1 MTQKYCQ
8 NTKRIGPDPAVRQET
23 EKESI
28 FGPEKTR
35 EQVMEELKSDPE
47 LFREFQK
54 LSPTL
59 QEELIQFSMGV
70 RGLNVT
76 YDPVFK
82 KIFDPETKPERLEE
96 FLSLC
101 MNQKVKIVRVVPGES
116 QRLTEKGSL
125 LIMDILVKLTSGT
138 LVNVEIQRIGY
149 LFPGARCACYS
160 SDLLLR
166 QYTQV
171 REDMRRK
178 DQEFSYRNIKGV
190 YTIVLIQKSTREFR
204 KYPRKY
210 LHYFAQASNTGLKL
224 DLLQRYLL
232 IPLDIFRKCLQ
243 NRRKEA
249 GISQKGGTIRLK
261 NRLEA
266 WLAFISSDKPEDI
279 LEVVRAYP
287 DFRELYREVFQF
299 RDQRR
304 ELISM
309 YSKALSI
316 LDANTVE
323 LMVELEKRKAEK
335 QRKLL
340 EKQKRKAEEQQK
352 VLEAQKV
359 VMEAQK
365 LVMEEQKQE
374 LETQKQELETQKQEL
389 EAQKVVVEEQKL
401 ALEERDKELVYLR
414 ALLKRK
420 VE

>member
-1 MTQKYCQ
+1 MH
-8 NTKRIGPDPAVRQET
+8 GSVRSI
-23 EKESI
+23 SI
-28 FGPEKTR
+28 FHGGNAYDSKVLSEHETHKERSGCPAGTGKGKYLRPGDKAGAAGRIPESLH
-35 EQVMEELKSDPE
+35 EPE
-47 LFREFQK
+47 GKDR
-54 LSPTL
+54 P
-59 QEELIQFSMGV
+59 
-70 RGLNVT
+70 
-76 YDPVFK
+76 
-82 KIFDPETKPERLEE
+82 
-96 FLSLC
+96 C
-101 MNQKVKIVRVVPGES
+101 
-116 QRLTEKGSL
+116 
-125 LIMDILVKLTSGT
+125 
-138 LVNVEIQRIGY
+138 
-149 LFPGARCACYS
+149 GA
-160 SDLLLR
+160 
-166 QYTQV
+166 
-171 REDMRRK
+171 
-178 DQEFSYRNIKGV
+178 
-190 YTIVLIQKSTREFR
+190 REFR

-210 LHYFAQASNTGLKL
+210 LHYFAQSSNTGLKL

-249 GISQKGGTIRLK
+249 GTSRKGGTIRLK

-340 EKQKRKAEEQQK
+340 EKQKRKTEELQK

-359 VMEAQK
+359 M
-365 LVMEEQKQE
+365 MEEQ
-374 LETQKQELETQKQEL
+374 
-389 EAQKVVVEEQKL
+389 
-401 ALEERDKELVYLR
+401 DKELIYLR
-414 ALLKRK
+414 ALLKEK
-420 VE
+420 GKPE

>member
-1 MTQKYCQ
+1 MLF
-8 NTKRIGPDPAVRQET
+8 RSET

-82 KIFDPETKPERLEE
+82 KIFDPETRPERLEE

-178 DQEFSYRNIKGV
+178 HQEFSYRNIKGV

-210 LHYFAQASNTGLKL
+210 LHYFAQSSNTGLKL

-249 GISQKGGTIRLK
+249 GTSQKGRTIRLK

-340 EKQKRKAEEQQK
+340 EKQKRKTEELQK

-359 VMEAQK
+359 M
-365 LVMEEQKQE
+365 MEEQ
-374 LETQKQELETQKQEL
+374 
-389 EAQKVVVEEQKL
+389 
-401 ALEERDKELVYLR
+401 DKELIYLR
-414 ALLKRK
+414 ALLKEK
-420 VE
+420 GKPE

>member
-1 MTQKYCQ
+1 MKSTSSRRHRTTRK
-8 NTKRIGPDPAVRQET
+8 IPDKNQ
-23 EKESI
+23 I

-35 EQVMEELKSDPE
+35 AQVMAEITAVPDLY
-47 LFREFQK
+47 RQFQK
-54 LSPTL
+54 LSARL
-59 QEELIQFSMGV
+59 QDELVEFAMGV

-82 KIFDPETKPERLEE
+82 TIFNPETRRERLEE

-101 MNQKVKIVRVVPGES
+101 MKQKVRILRALPNES
-116 QRLTEKGSL
+116 QRLTEEGSL
-125 LIMDILVKLTSGT
+125 LVMDILVQLRSGE

-149 LFPGARCACYS
+149 AFPGARCACYS
-160 SDLLLR
+160 SDLLMR
-166 QYTQV
+166 QYSQV
-171 REDMRRK
+171 REARRK
-178 DQEFSYRNIKGV
+178 QEKQFNYKDIKGV
-190 YTIVLIQKSTREFR
+190 YTIVLVQQSTPEFWQ
-204 KYPRKY
+204 YPEDF
-210 LHYFAQASNTGLKL
+210 LHYFKQTSSTGLNV
-224 DLLQRYLL
+224 DLLQKYLL

-287 DFRELYREVFQF
+287 DFRDLYREVFQF

-340 EKQKRKAEEQQK
+340 EKQKEGKKKMRSLGTVQLPTEAFMA
-352 VLEAQKV
+352 VL
-359 VMEAQK
+359 K
-365 LVMEEQKQE
+365 LDE
-374 LETQKQELETQKQEL
+374 
-389 EAQKVVVEEQKL
+389 
-401 ALEERDKELVYLR
+401 
-414 ALLKRK
+414 
-420 VE
+420 

>member
-1 MTQKYCQ
+1 MTQKYSQ
-8 NTKRIGPDPAVRQET
+8 DTKRTRKDPAVRQEP

-82 KIFDPETKPERLEE
+82 KIFDPETRPERLEE

-178 DQEFSYRNIKGV
+178 HQEFRDR
-190 YTIVLIQKSTREFR
+190 KS
-204 KYPRKY
+204 
-210 LHYFAQASNTGLKL
+210 
-224 DLLQRYLL
+224 
-232 IPLDIFRKCLQ
+232 
-243 NRRKEA
+243 
-249 GISQKGGTIRLK
+249 
-261 NRLEA
+261 
-266 WLAFISSDKPEDI
+266 
-279 LEVVRAYP
+279 VV
-287 DFRELYREVFQF
+287 
-299 RDQRR
+299 
-304 ELISM
+304 
-309 YSKALSI
+309 
-316 LDANTVE
+316 
-323 LMVELEKRKAEK
+323 
-335 QRKLL
+335 
-340 EKQKRKAEEQQK
+340 
-352 VLEAQKV
+352 
-359 VMEAQK
+359 
-365 LVMEEQKQE
+365 
-374 LETQKQELETQKQEL
+374 
-389 EAQKVVVEEQKL
+389 
-401 ALEERDKELVYLR
+401 
-414 ALLKRK
+414 
-420 VE
+420 